1 MIDYHCHLLPDID
14 DGPQTLAESLEMAR
28 ILAAHGFRQVCCTPH
43 CIGGAYDNTPT
54 EVRRAVAELQAA
66 IDREAIPLRLL
77 AGMEYCLDEY
87 FAAQTEEIL
96 PLGNSRL
103 VLVEAPWQG
112 RIEVV
117 SEGIFRIVRQG
128 MRPLF
133 AHPERS
139 PLLAPPE
146 TDGLVG
152 KILARFSAQNAKN
165 KTQSALDLFTGMG
178 CLYQG
183 NLGSFSGI
191 YGRRVADRAREMLGQ
206 GLYACLGSDG
216 HRPEA
221 LRGCLTADSMA
232 EREVREL
239 LEHPV
244 EW

>member
-1 MIDYHCHLLPDID
+1 MIDFHCHLLPDID

-28 ILAAHGFRQVCCTPH
+28 ILAVHGFRQVCCTPH
-43 CIGGAYDNTPT
+43 CIRSAYDSTPA

-77 AGMEYCLDEY
+77 GGMEYCLDEY
-87 FAAQTEEIL
+87 FAAQTDEIL

-112 RIEVV
+112 SIEVV
-117 SEGIFRIVRQG
+117 SEGVFRIVRQG
-128 MRPLF
+128 MTPLL

-139 PLLAPPE
+139 ALLAPPKS
-146 TDGLVG
+146 DGLLG
-152 KILARFSAQNAKN
+152 KVLARFSAQNIKS
-165 KTQSALDLFTGMG
+165 KTQSTLDLLTGMG
-178 CLYQG
+178 CLFQG
-183 NLGSFSGI
+183 NLGSFSGV
-191 YGRRVADRAREMLGQ
+191 YGRRVADRAREMLGE

-221 LRGCLTADSMA
+221 LRSCLAADSMA